1 MFNLTIFFI
10 GLSGIVA
17 QVLLLRELLVSFL
30 GNELTVGI
38 ILANW
43 ILAEA
48 IGVFSVGKL
57 VERVRWKRGLFISL
71 IILFCL
77 FLPAC
82 VYLARTFRSL
92 LGIPFGQSIGIGLV
106 FLASFLINL
115 PVSFTHG
122 ALFSVA
128 SKLKQ
133 SIGKVYVWETI
144 GTIAGGV
151 IFTYLLIPFV
161 NFSQWKAP
169 GILESRNSVYGNI
182 AVARLAEQYTFYY
195 NGLPVITAPYPD
207 ITFVQEYGRLPLLFH
222 KDPKDVLVIGGG
234 AGGLLNEILKQPV
247 ERVDYVELDPLLI
260 GMIKKY
266 PTELTEREL
275 NDRRTRVYN
284 TDGRFF
290 LMTSGKKYDVIMVGL
305 SRPQDLSVNRLFTEE
320 FFELSRKK
328 LRQNGIFAIYLPGS
342 LSYLSPQLRDINA
355 SISNGLNCAFK
366 YVRIIPGDY
375 NIYISSD
382 SESLM
387 AVDPAL
393 ITQRIN
399 ERKLATGILVPGYLD
414 YRLNQRWL
422 DWFKQA
428 SRGATR
434 ETNRD
439 LRPIAVLDAL
449 ILWTKQF
456 SGVGSRMLEAA
467 KKINLVVIA
476 IVVSVLTIA
485 LVLFSRTRGSGRMG
499 VSYAIAATGFFGMS
513 ANIIL
518 IFAFQV
524 YYGYLYYIIGLLI
537 SIFMAG
543 AASGSMLMTQRISK
557 LRSDAR
563 TFVLYEAVII
573 IFCLSLPW
581 IIRAT
586 TAYSS
591 LLFFLP
597 GFLLG
602 AQFPLASKMY
612 LRGQDTTGETAG
624 VLYGADLAG
633 GCLAGVLTGIV
644 FLPVLGLGGTCLVM
658 GMLKVSSLIV
668 FAINNS

>member
-1 MFNLTIFFI
+1 
-10 GLSGIVA
+10 
-17 QVLLLRELLVSFL
+17 
-30 GNELTVGI
+30 
-38 ILANW
+38 
-43 ILAEA
+43 
-48 IGVFSVGKL
+48 
-57 VERVRWKRGLFISL
+57 
-71 IILFCL
+71 
-77 FLPAC
+77 
-82 VYLARTFRSL
+82 
-92 LGIPFGQSIGIGLV
+92 
-106 FLASFLINL
+106 
-115 PVSFTHG
+115 
-122 ALFSVA
+122 
-128 SKLKQ
+128 
-133 SIGKVYVWETI
+133 
-144 GTIAGGV
+144 
-151 IFTYLLIPFV
+151 
-161 NFSQWKAP
+161 
-169 GILESRNSVYGNI
+169 
-182 AVARLAEQYTFYY
+182 
-195 NGLPVITAPYPD
+195 
-207 ITFVQEYGRLPLLFH
+207 
-222 KDPKDVLVIGGG
+222 
-234 AGGLLNEILKQPV
+234 
-247 ERVDYVELDPLLI
+247 
-260 GMIKKY
+260 
-266 PTELTEREL
+266 
-275 NDRRTRVYN
+275 
-284 TDGRFF
+284 
-290 LMTSGKKYDVIMVGL
+290 
-305 SRPQDLSVNRLFTEE
+305 
-320 FFELSRKK
+320 
-328 LRQNGIFAIYLPGS
+328 
-342 LSYLSPQLRDINA
+342 
-355 SISNGLNCAFK
+355 
-366 YVRIIPGDY
+366 
-375 NIYISSD
+375 
-382 SESLM
+382 
-387 AVDPAL
+387 
-393 ITQRIN
+393 
-399 ERKLATGILVPGYLD
+399 
-414 YRLNQRWL
+414 
-422 DWFKQA
+422 
-428 SRGATR
+428 
-434 ETNRD
+434 
-439 LRPIAVLDAL
+439 
-449 ILWTKQF
+449 
-456 SGVGSRMLEAA
+456 MLEAA